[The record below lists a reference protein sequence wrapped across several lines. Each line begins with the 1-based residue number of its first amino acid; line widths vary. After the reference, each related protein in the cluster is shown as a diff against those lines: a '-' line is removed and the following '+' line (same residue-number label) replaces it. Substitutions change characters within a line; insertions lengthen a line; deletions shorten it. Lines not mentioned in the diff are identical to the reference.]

1 MRVSAYDK
9 FKVTQN
15 YISNIQYQTQKKQE
29 QIATGKIFN
38 KVSDD
43 PVRVNRSM
51 IIASTESRVSQ
62 YQDNISDAKSLLE
75 YLDTVY
81 DNTTSSLEEAQEIAV
96 KGANDTY
103 SSEDRN
109 VMADSIEETI
119 KQIVGFANSQHLDR
133 YMFSGQKLDTKPIEY
148 DGTNFTYNGNNTEMV
163 INASE
168 EVKVKVS
175 QSAEEVFVP
184 VLNKLVNLRDALRSD
199 DQSQI
204 ETAMNDLNKATS
216 DFIDNRSKVGVQLQS
231 VDLLSEAYSQ
241 TKTDLTVKKQE
252 TEGVDLAAAITDFTY
267 LQTIYQA
274 TVKSSLNMLKNSILD
289 YI

>member
-252 TEGVDLAAAITDFTY
+252 TEDVDLAAAITDFTY

>member
-15 YISNIQYQTQKKQE
+15 YISDIQYQTQKKQE

-62 YQDNISDAKSLLE
+62 YQDNISDAKSMLE
-75 YLDTVY
+75 YIDTVY
-81 DNTTSSLEEAQEIAV
+81 ENTTSNLQEAQKIAI

-103 SSEDRN
+103 SSADRG
-109 VMADSIEETI
+109 VMADNIEETI

-133 YMFSGQKLDTKPIEY
+133 YMFSGQKLDTKPIDY
-148 DGTNFTYNGNNTEMV
+148 DGTSFTYNGNNRDMV

-168 EVKVKVS
+168 EVEVKVS
-175 QSAEEVFVP
+175 QSAEDVFVP
-184 VLNKLVNLRDALRSD
+184 VLNQLVKLRDALRSD

-204 ETAMNDLNKATS
+204 ETAMNDLNTATN

-231 VDLLSEAYSQ
+231 MDLLSEAYSQ

-252 TEGVDLAAAITDFTY
+252 TESVDMAAAITDFTY